1 MVHRLAVFLDY
12 ENALR
17 TGRDVFRPGAA
28 PWTVAPDPVRLS
40 QRIMR
45 TRPDD
50 PPVELARVNVYRG
63 RPDPRKER
71 LSAST
76 SDRQKANWERDDRVR
91 VTRRPLTYR
100 QWPDHPPVEKGID
113 VKLAVDLIH
122 AAIQGNYDV
131 LIIFSSDTDL
141 VPAVELAS
149 ETGAHVETATWL
161 GANLLPCQKG
171 CHLLSREDWLAAI
184 RDWS

>member
-1 MVHRLAVFLDY
+1 MADQLAVFLDY

-17 TGRDVFRPGAA
+17 TGRDMFKPGAQ
-28 PWTVAPDPVRLS
+28 PWTCAPDPVRLS
-40 QRIMR
+40 QRVMR
-45 TRPDD
+45 KRPDD
-50 PPVELARVNVYRG
+50 PPVELAQVNVYRG

-71 LSAST
+71 QATST
-76 SDRQKANWERDDRVR
+76 SDRQKASWERDNRVN

-122 AAIQGNYDV
+122 AVIQGTYDV

-141 VPAVELAS
+141 VPAVELAN
-149 ETGAHVETATWL
+149 EIGAQVETSTWL
-161 GANLLPCQKG
+161 GANLLPCKQG
-171 CHLLSREDWLAAI
+171 CHLLGREDWKATV